1 MKAEN
6 DSIKKRFK
14 EGLYDYE
21 VTPPPGVW
29 DAINKSQR
37 QPKLL
42 LWRWTAAAASLL
54 LLFGLSALFFMKQ
67 PAIHEKQAHE
77 TERQKPERSIEK
89 PVERIWVQT
98 LPGLSSVYNL
108 RQLKTDKIRGFGTL
122 ISTDFFGLYAAT
134 LPQWYPEAEETD
146 YADTDDKIEEDL
158 TLASE
163 QSKQR
168 SEEAIALL
176 QRQLEE
182 LNQLD
187 KELEES
193 ETHDRKWSLA
203 LGYGMS
209 PSVAMP
215 EEEPTVELTR
225 ASFSHDA
232 FTSDLA
238 YETSYYEQIHSTEHS
253 FPISFGLLA
262 GMNVSKR
269 WQFETGLIYTRL
281 STLNRTLEM
290 GGRYKTYQSTIN
302 YLGLPVGM
310 RYDIVHKRSWQL
322 YASQAVI
329 IEKGIRYA
337 YTTNF
342 YDQDELI
349 DSETTHTSVWGIQ
362 LSSLSSMGVNIPLSD
377 YFSLYAQG
385 GLQLFFLNEKQP
397 FSIRSTR
404 TFWPTAQTG
413 LRFRFQ

>member
-1 MKAEN
+1 MKAEK
-6 DSIKKRFK
+6 DSIKKLFS

-21 VTPPPGVW
+21 VSPPPGVW
-29 DAINKSQR
+29 DAINKTRR

-54 LLFGLSALFFMKQ
+54 LLLGLSALFFMKQ
-67 PAIHEKQAHE
+67 PAIQEKQAYE
-77 TERQKPERSIEK
+77 TELQKPEPGIEK
-89 PVERIWVQT
+89 PAERIWVQT

-108 RQLKTDKIRGFGTL
+108 RQLETAKMHDYTAL
-122 ISTDFFGLYAAT
+122 ASTHFSDLYAAT
-134 LPQWYPEAEETD
+134 MPQWYPEDEEPELTESADKAEE
-146 YADTDDKIEEDL
+146 EMM
-158 TLASE
+158 LAME
-163 QSKQR
+163 QSKQL
-168 SEEAIALL
+168 SKEAVALL

-193 ETHDRKWSLA
+193 KTQDRKWSLA

-225 ASFSHDA
+225 ASFSHDE

-238 YETSYYEQIHSTEHS
+238 YETSYFEQIHSTEHS

-281 STLNRTLEM
+281 STVSRTLEM
-290 GGRYKTYQSTIN
+290 AGRYKTYQSTIN

-310 RYDIVHKRSWQL
+310 RYDIVQKRSWQL

-362 LSSLSSMGVNIPLSD
+362 LSSLSSMGVNLPLSD